1 MVSSSTY
8 MSTTI
13 LLDGDIVAY
22 KHASGS
28 EVATDWGDDIWSLWT
43 DVRQATQQMDA
54 DIQAIVKNLKATK
67 IVIALS
73 GKENFRRDIDPTY
86 KHSRKS
92 SRKPMGL
99 VPLREH
105 LFKEWDAELVEPLEA
120 DDLLGVW
127 ATDPEFCKG
136 TRKIIVSSDKD
147 MRTIPC
153 ELWNPNK
160 AEEGIKKISKESA
173 DRFHLYQTLIG
184 DSTDGYLGCPTI
196 GPTRAKRILDED
208 ATWDAVVNAFTTQGQ
223 SSEEALVQA
232 RLARILRVENYNP
245 VTKKIEYWKP

>member
-1 MVSSSTY
+1 MN
-8 MSTTI
+8 TTI

-22 KHASGS
+22 KHAAGA

-43 DVRQATQQMDA
+43 DVRQAMQQMDA
-54 DIQAIVKNLKATK
+54 DIKFIAKNLKATK
-67 IVIALS
+67 VVIALT

-99 VPLREH
+99 VPLRKH
-105 LFKEWDAELVEPLEA
+105 LLKEWAAEIVEPLEA

-127 ATDPEFCKG
+127 ATDSNYCKG
-136 TRKIIVSSDKD
+136 SRKIIVSTDKD

-160 AEEGIKKISKESA
+160 AEEGIKKITKEDA

-184 DSTDGYLGCPTI
+184 DSTDGYMGCPTI
-196 GPTRAKRILDED
+196 GPTRANRILNEG
-208 ATWDAVVNAFTTQGQ
+208 ATWDAVVQAYETQGQ
-223 SSEEALVQA
+223 SVVDALVQA
-232 RLARILRVENYNP
+232 RLARILRVENYDP
-245 VTKKIEYWKP
+245 VTKKIKYWKP